1 MKELSIEEKAKAYDE
16 AIKRAREY
24 DFSLT
29 GVCAGDVIED
39 IFPELKESEDEKI
52 RGKLVEYFL
61 HYPDHE
67 ITYYDLKADSVIA
80 WLEKQGE
87 ETIPLKEIILN
98 VWELGNY
105 WKELTKGVCNTE
117 YGRQLD
123 YIVKHWKEGEHYIKS
138 FEKKGEQ
145 KRTDKVE
152 PKFHEG
158 DWVVQGYNILKIKCV
173 GDTHYCFET
182 VGGYVDDMLVSEI
195 DSQFHLWTIQDAK
208 AGDVILDGSNPFIFK
223 KTKYQS
229 KHCYAFCGIGQDG
242 NFAVNPY
249 NWYGKEDSSE
259 VWTWGSNLKPATKEQ
274 RNLLFQK
281 MREAGYEWDAEKKEL
296 KKINS
301 YCQENCK
308 GFQETGK
315 CFADGECKV
324 KREAK
329 QKSTEWS
336 EEDEAYRRLLVD
348 IMDVEHRD
356 GIFSINPED
365 ISIFKSDV
373 VTVKRI
379 KDWLKSL
386 KDRVQP
392 QNFTVTDEELAKA
405 KKDAYNDA
413 LDKIEYHSGEPTFD
427 DGWSAAI
434 WYLKKRNAQPQNRWK
449 PSKEQIDLL
458 QAIINEPNN
467 AASESC
473 QIVLR
478 EVLEQLKK
486 LKEE

>member
-182 VGGYVDDMLVSEI
+182 VGGYGDDMLVSEI
-195 DSQFHLWTIQDAK
+195 DSQFHLWSIQDAK
-208 AGDVILDGSNPFIFK
+208 DGDALYLQKDGKEHIIIYKGVIKERFRTFVSAYCAYNGIVD
-223 KTKYQS
+223 
-229 KHCYAFCGIGQDG
+229 AFCFADVSRYVDIAYRGIM
-242 NFAVNPY
+242 
-249 NWYGKEDSSE
+249 
-259 VWTWGSNLKPATKEQ
+259 PATKEQ
-274 RNLLFQK
+274 RDLLFQK
-281 MREAGYEWDAEKKEL
+281 MKEEGYEWDAEKKEL
-296 KKINS
+296 KKIEQKPAWSEEDESIALGIEQLCNCAS
-301 YCQENCK
+301 LLNIAPDKIDKIRTWLKSLKDKVQPQPKQELSDEDKDAIDMAVIALEDWLKNLNDRV
-308 GFQETGK
+308 QP
-315 CFADGECKV
+315 
-324 KREAK
+324 K
-329 QKSTEWS
+329 QEWS
-336 EEDEAYRRLLVD
+336 EEDEGCLENAIMYCKWARD
-348 IMDVEHRD
+348 IAPDLHCYE
-356 GIFSINPED
+356 ISEKSIN
-365 ISIFKSDV
+365 
-373 VTVKRI
+373 
-379 KDWLKSL
+379 WLKSL
-386 KDRVQP
+386 KERY
-392 QNFTVTDEELAKA
+392 T
-405 KKDAYNDA
+405 
-413 LDKIEYHSGEPTFD
+413 
-427 DGWSAAI
+427 
-434 WYLKKRNAQPQNRWK
+434 WK
-449 PSKEQIDLL
+449 PSDEQMKALWEAYKGGEEQAALASLYSDL
-458 QAIINEPNN
+458 NK
-467 AASESC
+467 
-473 QIVLR
+473 LR
-478 EVLEQLKK
+478 EE
-486 LKEE
+486 